1 MCNFAKLG
9 LEPGV
14 LSWDD
19 VASIDGEDKVGEEI
33 KVWNLI
39 LAFRRD
45 EVRKPETLLLKL
57 VCAAVHNCG
66 CNSLLGGNEDAS
78 NKWTTCA
85 GFEVRTFAYKE
96 NGDVCLRTLGKSI

>member
-1 MCNFAKLG
+1 MFNFVKLG

-39 LAFRRD
+39 LAFGRGA
-45 EVRKPETLLLKL
+45 VRKPET
-57 VCAAVHNCG
+57 
-66 CNSLLGGNEDAS
+66 
-78 NKWTTCA
+78 
-85 GFEVRTFAYKE
+85 
-96 NGDVCLRTLGKSI
+96 